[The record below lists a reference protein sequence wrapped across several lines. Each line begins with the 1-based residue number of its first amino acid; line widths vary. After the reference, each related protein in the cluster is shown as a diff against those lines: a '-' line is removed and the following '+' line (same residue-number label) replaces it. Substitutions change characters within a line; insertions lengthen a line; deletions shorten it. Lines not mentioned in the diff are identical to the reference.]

1 MPKKPPLGPKGGRTT
16 RTAGGMVRKVIL
28 LTPDLYESLRRAS
41 FDERRSE
48 SEIVR
53 DALGAYLDRES

>member
-1 MPKKPPLGPKGGRTT
+1 MAKKLKRGPKGGETT
-16 RTAGGMVRKVIL
+16 VTAGGLVHKKIL
-28 LTPDLYESLRRAS
+28 LRQDQAEGLRRAA

-53 DALGAYLDRES
+53 DALDAYLDREG